1 MTRFVTGMN
10 DEIIRLLEKKW
21 SDLRHV
27 ETERHW
33 ILTAYA
39 VIVAGV
45 LSLIVD
51 PDNSDTRNAI
61 SYLLLAILGLIGGLH
76 SFRAAWL
83 LREVQES
90 INVIVSRWKEGLN
103 SETSTYKDYKDFWS
117 FSTRTNYVRSPKI
130 EWFFSQYCFWRPNFS
145 VAYAFIY
152 SLAVVCCL
160 GFSIWI
166 WTR

>member
-1 MTRFVTGMN
+1 MTEMN
-10 DEIIRLLEKKW
+10 DEIIRLLEHRW

-51 PDNSDTRNAI
+51 PDNSDTSNAI
-61 SYLLLAILGLIGGLH
+61 SYLSLAILGMIGGFH
-76 SFRAAWL
+76 SFRAAWM
-83 LREVQES
+83 LREVQEN
-90 INVIVSRWKEGLN
+90 INDIVKRWKEGLN
-103 SETSTYKDYKDFWS
+103 SEASTYKDYKDFWS
-117 FSTRTNYVRSPKI
+117 FSTDTNYVRYSNI
-130 EWFFSQYCFWRPNFS
+130 EWFFSQYFIWRPNFS

-152 SLAVVCCL
+152 SLAIVYFL
-160 GFSIWI
+160 GSSIFGPGV
-166 WTR
+166 